1 MRKIGVIINSTAGSA
16 VADREVANQIG
27 AAFERNGAQAR
38 VELAIGKEVPVIA
51 RAMRDEGYHCI
62 VAAGGDG
69 TISAVASQIVG
80 QDVALG
86 VLPLGTLNHF
96 AHDLGI
102 PVDLEEAVSAIC
114 SGEVKAVDVGS
125 VNERYFI
132 NNSSLGLYADQA
144 RLRQVWRARIGRWLA
159 LILASIV
166 TLTRYRFLRVTAS
179 FNGKTI
185 SRRCPLVLVSNNEYK
200 LEPGNLTGRK
210 RMDGG
215 ALGIYLLRDEGRLGL
230 LRIAWHSLWF
240 KLEEAESFENDTAGS
255 VIIST
260 RQKRIR
266 VALDGEVWKLDA
278 PLRYLSMPGGL
289 RVMTPKAADENITS

>member
-16 VADREVANQIG
+16 VDREFADQIS
-27 AAFERNGAQAR
+27 AVFDRNGAQAR
-38 VELAIGKEVPVIA
+38 VELANGKEVPVIA
-51 RAMRDEGYHCI
+51 RAMRDEGYNCI

-125 VNERYFI
+125 VNANYFI

-144 RLRQVWRARIGRWLA
+144 RLRQVWRPRIGRWLA

-179 FNGKTI
+179 FDGKTI

-210 RMDGG
+210 RLDGG
-215 ALGIYLLRDEGRLGL
+215 LLGIYLLRDEGRLGL
-230 LRIAWHSLWF
+230 LRIALHSLWF
-240 KLEEAESFENDTAGS
+240 KLEEAESFENDTAAS

-266 VALDGEVWKLDA
+266 VALDGEVWKLAA

-289 RVMTPKAADENITS
+289 RVMTPKAADENLTS